1 MSEDE
6 LNALKA
12 TMPWQERLFNTNRGV
27 IVQVVDVNGME
38 VPLFTMTKFLIMI
51 TNKLAQ
57 PVKERS
63 NA

>member
-12 TMPWQERLFNTNRGV
+12 TMPWQERLFNTNRGA